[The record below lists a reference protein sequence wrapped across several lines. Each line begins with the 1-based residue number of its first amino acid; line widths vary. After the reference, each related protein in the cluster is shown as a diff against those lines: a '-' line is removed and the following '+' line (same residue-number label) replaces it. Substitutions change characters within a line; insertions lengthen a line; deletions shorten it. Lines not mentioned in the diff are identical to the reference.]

1 MFAVKRQW
9 YDKNEKYH
17 AHNQYLQIL
26 LDIGLIGFIPF
37 ILLFVYFLRF
47 CYYIKDKKLKMIA
60 INFILIIGIN
70 FLFESMFERYSGISF
85 FAFFYCLFISSRDRK
100 YKLV

>member
-1 MFAVKRQW
+1 MLWVSSVELIKENLIFGIGTGGSDNRLYEVFAVKRQW

-37 ILLFVYFLRF
+37 ILLFVYFFIRI
-47 CYYIKDKKLKMIA
+47 YI
-60 INFILIIGIN
+60 
-70 FLFESMFERYSGISF
+70 
-85 FAFFYCLFISSRDRK
+85 
-100 YKLV
+100 